1 MLRLISRKE
10 RIFLY
15 LSVYSVYYRT
25 ILEFYTAIKIRTRD
39 NLLHRERRI
48 IFNSV
53 LVNSIVDKSFYK
65 ICTVSLYSTVN

>member
-15 LSVYSVYYRT
+15 LSVYYRT